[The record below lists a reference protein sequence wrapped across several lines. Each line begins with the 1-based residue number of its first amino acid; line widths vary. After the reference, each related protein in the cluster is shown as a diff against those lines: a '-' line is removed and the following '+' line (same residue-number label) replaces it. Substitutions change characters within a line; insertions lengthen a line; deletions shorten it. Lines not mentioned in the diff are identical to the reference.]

1 MKRIIPVI
9 VLRCSLLAFPEFSN
23 AQLMR
28 VFSIEYLNYL
38 KAYNQ
43 VKTAQK
49 LDIPILILQGE
60 RDYQVTMTDFGL
72 WKEGLKNKP
81 NGTFKSYPE
90 LNHLFIK
97 GVEKS
102 RPEEYTDL
110 GKVAQYVTND
120 IAE

>member
-9 VLRCSLLAFPEFSN
+9 VLLCSMLAFPKFSN

-28 VFSIEYLNYL
+28 VYSIEYLNYL

-43 VKTAQK
+43 VETAQK
-49 LDIPILILQGE
+49 FDL
-60 RDYQVTMTDFGL
+60 
-72 WKEGLKNKP
+72 LKNKP
-81 NGTFKSYPE
+81 NVTFKSYPE

-97 GVEKS
+97 GVGKS
-102 RPEEYTDL
+102 RPEKYTNA

-120 IAE
+120 IAEWIKKGN